1 MFKKSFLSVLLL
13 SIAISASS
21 AADPVQDKLA
31 VLKARGL
38 DFSDAAFFLPFADEK
53 GNFPYAEGTRIRE
66 WKNKTRPVSFFFLPQ
81 WQKNS
86 RLKGQFCL
94 YMDGQ
99 NVAGT
104 SGGGKI
110 LLPEVSHTISAWVAF
125 EEPVGAFNIFV
136 EGHVGI
142 KARALGYYYGYLHH
156 SVEGRLQE
164 GQPTQRSDAGLKYAV
179 VPREWTHIAGV
190 YDRDKKTNQLYLNGK
205 LVKEVPADIPPIE
218 LKESGI
224 YIGTGKTGD
233 GLFKG
238 WIDELAVF
246 QRAFTADE
254 IAALYAKGV
263 PDAGCEKIAEP
274 PRLKPGQKELA
285 DALKLEDVWMYSDF
299 NKKTEPTF
307 TDGAAGA
314 VETRQRFPAGGP
326 VFGPGKFGEALL
338 IRGKEHSATPIDT
351 AFIADTLEYAVN
363 FPEGQFTVSFWFKPD
378 SAKWSAAK
386 GLKRW
391 DWTFFSNR
399 FGDAAL
405 SFKGDRLEARAGAA
419 VSDGNENVIS
429 SGPTTWPDD
438 QWVHIVLSSSA
449 TGKTTL
455 YVDGNPV
462 ASKDLP
468 YNRDFA
474 PLLSLGKGWKQN
486 NQENDNRERLDG
498 WLDDFLVLKTA
509 LSEAGVKQ
517 LFASGKPALESAG
530 GIGFALPR
538 TAFKRGE
545 KIQYPVKLPF
555 PGKVEITA
563 TPAGDAGAK
572 PLTVYS
578 GETKDISPSLLLDT
592 GLLHPGDY
600 SMTVSVS
607 NGTATEKGSTGIR
620 ILPSQDP
627 AIPFGMYC
635 STPEQ
640 QLDKIPDY
648 LDKWQRTGITFARVG
663 LGEHYSRALF
673 MDTLYRRGI
682 EWIPNVLTSYLTDEE
697 KKGLD
702 PVDYNQ
708 IRIASKE
715 TPGHISLFSSVAQ
728 EKLAGR
734 IKNVVAECSSHPGFK
749 FISLWDEYDSHHD
762 ISPSGLRYFKEK
774 TGISSFPSFE
784 MKPKGSVVPDND
796 PYARWIDTFGVG
808 MWQNKGLA
816 YHDVLMTKFAQEANP
831 AIRTMSQPSDGHG
844 GTSVSMPEVYCY
856 LAETDHRRDIGATE
870 LLAEHCTEVFRA
882 GDMNRPRKPVW
893 PLLGWWSIPALP
905 GFNESIRVM
914 TEVSLAKGAKGIIY
928 AADTWIFRD
937 DMADSVRRLAGFRDV
952 YGPFLNSLSFED
964 LGKIALVWNDYEMM
978 GQKEPAGRTPYA
990 PKHQLSAALR
1000 LAGIPFEIVHTDQI
1014 LKGELK
1020 RFDAIV
1026 LTNYNYATESLKKGV
1041 DEFAA
1046 SGGTV
1051 FAAKDDNAAKA
1062 SALLAPES
1070 AVQYVP
1076 GEFVPAKGD
1085 DAHGKME
1092 NVQSLVPKATEVF
1105 LPGLKSARPV
1115 YADNNYFA
1123 CYHVPGPGCDVYF
1136 IINTDLYLD
1145 QAGSITFAKPLA
1157 NSYSLV
1163 DNKPV
1168 GVAGNTL
1175 PVSLKK
1181 GEWQVIASYPAP
1193 LKEMK
1198 IQAEAVGVKVKFSV
1212 AVAASSAVPVTVRFL
1227 DPSGKEAVPYRQHAV
1242 TGKDG
1247 TLTGTMTMAALN
1259 DPKGQWT
1266 VVAEIPFA
1274 GVSAKTQLDIK

>member
-1 MFKKSFLSVLLL
+1 M
-13 SIAISASS
+13 
-21 AADPVQDKLA
+21 
-31 VLKARGL
+31 
-38 DFSDAAFFLPFADEK
+38 
-53 GNFPYAEGTRIRE
+53 
-66 WKNKTRPVSFFFLPQ
+66 
-81 WQKNS
+81 
-86 RLKGQFCL
+86 
-94 YMDGQ
+94 
-99 NVAGT
+99 
-104 SGGGKI
+104 
-110 LLPEVSHTISAWVAF
+110 
-125 EEPVGAFNIFV
+125 
-136 EGHVGI
+136 
-142 KARALGYYYGYLHH
+142 
-156 SVEGRLQE
+156 
-164 GQPTQRSDAGLKYAV
+164 
-179 VPREWTHIAGV
+179 
-190 YDRDKKTNQLYLNGK
+190 NGK
-205 LVKEVPADIPPIE
+205 LVKEVPADIPPIV

-274 PRLKPGQKELA
+274 PRILPGQKELA
-285 DALKLEDVWMYSDF
+285 DALNLDDVWMYSDF
-299 NKKTEPTF
+299 NKKTEPAF

-314 VETRQRFPAGGP
+314 VETRQSFAAGGP
-326 VFGPGKFGEALL
+326 VFGPGKFGDALL
-338 IRGKEHSATPIDT
+338 ISGKEHSANPIDKS
-351 AFIADTLEYAVN
+351 FIADTLEYAVN
-363 FPEGQFTVSFWFKPD
+363 FPDGQFTVSFWFKPD

-399 FGDAAL
+399 FGDASL
-405 SFKGDRLEARAGAA
+405 SFKGDRLEAHAGA
-419 VSDGNENVIS
+419 VTSDGNENNLYS
-429 SGPTTWPDD
+429 STIKWPDD

-468 YNRDFA
+468 YNRRFS
-474 PLLSLGKGWKQN
+474 PVLSLGKAWKQN

-498 WLDDFLVLKTA
+498 WLDDFLVLRTA
-509 LSEAGVKQ
+509 LSEAAVKQ

-563 TPAGDAGAK
+563 TLAGDAGAK

-578 GETKDISPSLLLDT
+578 GETKDTSPSLLLDT

-600 SMTVSVS
+600 SLTFSVS

-620 ILPSQDP
+620 ILPSQDQP
-627 AIPFGMYC
+627 IPFGMY
-635 STPEQ
+635 STSPEL
-640 QLDKIPDY
+640 QLDKMPDY
-648 LDKWQRTGITFARVG
+648 LEKWQRTGISFARVG

-673 MDTLYRRGI
+673 MDALYRRGI
-682 EWIPNVLTSYLTDEE
+682 EWIPNVLTCWLTDEE

-702 PVDYNQ
+702 PADYNQ

-715 TPGHISLFSSVAQ
+715 TPLHMSLFSSVAQ
-728 EKLAGR
+728 EKLAVR
-734 IKNVVAECSSHPGFK
+734 IKKLVAECSSHPGFK

-762 ISPSGLRYFKEK
+762 MSPAALRYFKEK

-808 MWQNKGLA
+808 MWQNKGLT

-856 LAETDHRRDIGATE
+856 LAETDHRRDIAATE
-870 LLAEHCTEVFRA
+870 LLAESCTEVFRA

-914 TEVSLAKGAKGIIY
+914 TEVSLAKGAKGIMY
-928 AADTWIFRD
+928 AADTWIHRD

-978 GQKEPAGRTPYA
+978 GQNDPAGRTPYA
-990 PKHQLSAALR
+990 PKHQLCAALR
-1000 LAGIPFEIVHTDQI
+1000 LAGIPFEIVHTDEI

-1020 RFDAIV
+1020 RFDAVV
-1026 LTNYNYATESLKKGV
+1026 LPNYNYATESLKKGV

-1046 SGGTV
+1046 SGGMV
-1051 FAAKDDNAAKA
+1051 FAAKGAAA
-1062 SALLAPES
+1062 LAPES
-1070 AVQYVP
+1070 AVQYIP

-1092 NVQSLVPKATEVF
+1092 NVQSLVPKAKEVF
-1105 LPGLKSARPV
+1105 LPGLKSAPPV

-1136 IINTDLYLD
+1136 VINTDLYLD
-1145 QAGSITFAKPLA
+1145 QAGTVTFAKTLSNA
-1157 NSYSLV
+1157 FSLV
-1163 DNKPV
+1163 DNQV
-1168 GVAGNTL
+1168 LTSAGTRL
-1175 PVSLKK
+1175 PIDLKK
-1181 GEWQVIASYPAP
+1181 GEWQVIVNYPIP
-1193 LKEMK
+1193 PKQLKIK
-1198 IQAEAVGVKVKFSV
+1198 AECQGVKVKFSL
-1212 AVAASSAVPVTVRFL
+1212 AVLASSAVPVTIRFL
-1227 DPSGKEAVPYRQHAV
+1227 DPAGQEIDAYRQSVV
-1242 TGKDG
+1242 TSKDG
-1247 TLTGTMTMAALN
+1247 TFSGAMTFAALN
-1259 DPKGQWT
+1259 DPQGQWT
-1266 VVAEIPFA
+1266 IIAEIPFS
-1274 GVSAKTQLDIK
+1274 GVKARTKVEIK